1 MCMPLQRGF
10 GVMAAELTT
19 GTSCVQPVQPE
30 FGSEAIQR
38 ASGAACSERS

>member
-1 MCMPLQRGF
+1 
-10 GVMAAELTT
+10 MAAELTT